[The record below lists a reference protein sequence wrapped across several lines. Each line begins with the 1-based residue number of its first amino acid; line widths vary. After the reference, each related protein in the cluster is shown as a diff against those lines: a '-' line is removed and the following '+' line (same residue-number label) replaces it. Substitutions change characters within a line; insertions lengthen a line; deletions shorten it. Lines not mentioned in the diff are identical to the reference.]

1 MIIGHQGIYYDT
13 NYYDNF
19 TVYHAETSL
28 YCICGGKE
36 RALIWRGSIDITDP
50 KNIEKTV
57 DDYVKLV
64 VIAMEEQDLI
74 FRKDKDIT
82 GL

>member
-1 MIIGHQGIYYDT
+1 MAGGI
-13 NYYDNF
+13 N
-19 TVYHAETSL
+19 
-28 YCICGGKE
+28 
-36 RALIWRGSIDITDP
+36 ITDP

-64 VIAMEEQDLI
+64 VIAMEEQDLM
-74 FRKDKDIT
+74 FRKNEDEIT